1 MVVSPSSHCSCK
13 YSILRTCT
21 LVLLGYML
29 AFKVAVTR
37 SRTVSQLAIL
47 GHNNCY
53 SKQYSRLDVH
63 CRSFLLGSSRLD
75 VHCRSFLLGSS
86 RSLSSFCWLLQL
98 QEQGGAV
105 RLQLAHKCILNSFY
119 GYVMRKG

>member
-1 MVVSPSSHCSCK
+1 MVVPPSSRCSCK

-63 CRSFLLGSSRLD
+63 CRSFLLGSSR
-75 VHCRSFLLGSS
+75 
-86 RSLSSFCWLLQL
+86 SLSSFCWLLQL

-105 RLQLAHKCILNSFY
+105 RLPPAGAQVHPQLVLWLRHEEGVRQL
-119 GYVMRKG
+119 M